1 MNVKNEGY
9 IKDQDVST
17 IQLVLNVDP
26 ETQTLEHLAF
36 LLVISAFIGLLLSL
50 VAGLF

>member
-36 LLVISAFIGLLLSL
+36 LLVISAFIDCFFPL
-50 VAGLF
+50 